1 MTTQSATVMQ
11 RVKEAEPVKHNGKEI
26 ADRCSQMV
34 DAIARRAFEIF
45 ESRGG
50 SPGHDMEDWFRA
62 ESELLHSVLLETTE
76 SNDEFIVRVEAP
88 GFDREDI
95 EIKVEPRSLAISGE
109 RETSDAE
116 ENEKMIL
123 SESSADRIFRSL
135 ALLADVDPAEV
146 STPVKDG
153 ILTGD
158 LPKAQITQ

>member
-1 MTTQSATVMQ
+1 MQ
-11 RVKEAEPVKHNGKEI
+11 RMKEAEPVKHSGKV
-26 ADRCSQMV
+26 ANRCTQMV

-62 ESELLHSVLLETTE
+62 ESELLHPVPLETTE

-88 GFDREDI
+88 GFDRENI

-109 RETSDAE
+109 RETSDDE

-123 SESSADRIFRSL
+123 SECSADRIFRSL
-135 ALLADVDPAEV
+135 SLLADVDPADV
-146 STPVKDG
+146 STTVKDG
-153 ILTGD
+153 ILTVD